1 MINASP
7 AATASPRASTRWP
20 EPIQIPLQ
28 LLIGGIGIQQSA
40 VNLQRGIQPE
50 AFLAIQSFLPV
61 AGRLPPQ
68 GRIDER

>member
-1 MINASP
+1 MINASL
-7 AATASPRASTRWP
+7 AETASPRGSTRWP

-28 LLIGGIGIQQSA
+28 LLIVGISVKQSA

-50 AFLAIQSFLPV
+50 AFLAIQRFLPV